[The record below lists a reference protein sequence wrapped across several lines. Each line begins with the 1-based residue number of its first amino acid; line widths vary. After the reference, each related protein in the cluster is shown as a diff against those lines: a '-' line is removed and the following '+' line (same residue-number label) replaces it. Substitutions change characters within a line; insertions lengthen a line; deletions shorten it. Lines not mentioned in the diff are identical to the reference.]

1 MKINYKINNFSA
13 EVFDSAKLAFGLE
26 GTIELTAGE
35 LADQGKLLISLIGEI
50 KSAMREERAWQRQE
64 RDRAMA
70 EQTPEERGAERKE
83 FRENPFTRTV
93 RGSTRIRYK

>member
-1 MKINYKINNFSA
+1 MKLNYKLNNFAA
-13 EVFDSAKLAFGLE
+13 EFDGGKVAFDLE
-26 GTIELTAGE
+26 GNIEFSAQE

-50 KSAMREERAWQRQE
+50 KSAMREEREWQRQE

-70 EQTPEERGAERKE
+70 EQTKEEREAERKE

-93 RGSTRIRYK
+93 RGSTRIRYN